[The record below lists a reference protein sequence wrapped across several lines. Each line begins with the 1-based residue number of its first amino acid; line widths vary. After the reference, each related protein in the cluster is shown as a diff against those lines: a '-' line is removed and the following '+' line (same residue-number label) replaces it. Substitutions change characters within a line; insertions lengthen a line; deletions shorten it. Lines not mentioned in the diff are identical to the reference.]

1 MATDK
6 QHTTLNVPT
15 LRFPEFSGE
24 WKECY
29 IYQYGEIVTGNTPP
43 TKDTENYQDG
53 QYLWASPADLGNTK
67 YVTETKT
74 MLSAIG
80 FSKTRK
86 LPKEAILVT
95 CIGSTI
101 GKMGKTS
108 CIMSTNQ
115 QINALITNEVTDSDF
130 AYYALQSRFPLYIN
144 AIAVQAVPILSKS
157 AFGNLKN
164 FTASISEQSK
174 IGKFLAIVDERIATQ
189 RKVIEKLQSL
199 IGGITVRLTS
209 GGVANIALCDCV
221 ECNSSILQESQLSD
235 VGSYP
240 VYGATG
246 IVGYTNTVGID
257 GDGILIIKDGSGV
270 GTVRYVDKPF
280 SFTGT
285 LNCLK
290 AKVGYNI
297 QYIYYCLLAF
307 NFTPYKTGLAIPHIY
322 FKEYGK
328 AKFYCPSIEEQNRI
342 VSILSSVERKI
353 ELEKS
358 ILNQLLSE
366 KSYLLSAMFI

>member
-164 FTASISEQSK
+164 FTTSGSEQSK

-189 RKVIEKLQSL
+189 K
-199 IGGITVRLTS
+199 
-209 GGVANIALCDCV
+209 
-221 ECNSSILQESQLSD
+221 ES
-235 VGSYP
+235 
-240 VYGATG
+240 
-246 IVGYTNTVGID
+246 N
-257 GDGILIIKDGSGV
+257 
-270 GTVRYVDKPF
+270 
-280 SFTGT
+280 
-285 LNCLK
+285 
-290 AKVGYNI
+290 
-297 QYIYYCLLAF
+297 
-307 NFTPYKTGLAIPHIY
+307 
-322 FKEYGK
+322 
-328 AKFYCPSIEEQNRI
+328 
-342 VSILSSVERKI
+342 
-353 ELEKS
+353 
-358 ILNQLLSE
+358 
-366 KSYLLSAMFI
+366 